1 MITVENLTTS
11 IPGPTTA
18 LRDVSF
24 EIGAGAL
31 YGLLGHPGAGTSEL
45 ARLLSLHE
53 RPDEGAIRVDDV
65 DTTRLDTQSLRD
77 LRERFSLVEAYPSLR
92 GERTVAGN
100 VATPLERRGVDG
112 PSRRERVLR
121 LLDLVGLARAGV
133 RHPGELDDGQRR
145 RVALARALVTD
156 PAVLVVDEPTAG
168 LDADQA
174 GAVLAVLDRA
184 RAELG
189 VTIVVATTDAGV
201 VRKVCDS
208 VAVLADGKVLETG
221 TVFDLITDQ
230 HSHLARHVLPR
241 TDGTAITDGFDAVAD
256 VTLIGHATV
265 GTTIPAA
272 ADRIGVDIT
281 TLDGGTTRIGD
292 VPVARYRIGLRGENA
307 GIALGWIGEHGGLVT
322 PVRRPAR
329 VTAIGSRAT
338 REPALAGVA
347 A

>member
-1 MITVENLTTS
+1 MITVENLTT
-11 IPGPTTA
+11 PTPESTT

-24 EIGAGAL
+24 EIDAGAVF
-31 YGLLGHPGAGTSEL
+31 GLLGRARSGTSTL
-45 ARLLSLHE
+45 ARLLGL
-53 RPDEGAIRVDDV
+53 DEQPEAGAIRVDDV
-65 DTTRLDTQSLRD
+65 DTTRLDTRSLRD
-77 LRERFSLVEAYPSLR
+77 LRERFSLLEAYPSLR

-100 VATPLERRGVDG
+100 IATPLERRGVDG

-121 LLDLVGLARAGV
+121 LLDLVGLARAGAQ
-133 RHPGELDDGQRR
+133 HPGELDDGQRR
-145 RVALARALVTD
+145 RVALARALATD

-168 LDADQA
+168 LDAEQA
-174 GAVLAVLDRA
+174 GAVLATLDRA

-189 VTIVVATTDAGV
+189 VTVVLATADADV

-208 VAVLADGKVLETG
+208 VALFADGRLLETG

-230 HSHLARHVLPR
+230 DSHLASRVLPR
-241 TDGTAITDGFDAVAD
+241 TDVTGTDGYDVVAD

-265 GTTIPAA
+265 GTTLPTAM
-272 ADRIGVDIT
+272 DRVGVEID

-292 VPVARYRIGLRGENA
+292 VPVARYRIGLRGEKA
-307 GIALGWIGEHGGLVT
+307 AIALGWIGEHGGLVT
-322 PVRRPAR
+322 PVRRTTR
-329 VTAIGSRAT
+329 VATIGGRVT